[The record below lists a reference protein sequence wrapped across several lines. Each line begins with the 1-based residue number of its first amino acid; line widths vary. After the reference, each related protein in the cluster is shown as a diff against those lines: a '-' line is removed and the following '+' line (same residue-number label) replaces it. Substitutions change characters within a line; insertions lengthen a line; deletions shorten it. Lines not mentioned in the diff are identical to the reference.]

1 MVRNAILAAALSIG
15 GLAFAGAAPA
25 SASDVSLRSSV
36 SAGAFNAQIMDVRW
50 RGNRGYYGG
59 RAYGGR
65 RYYAPRRYGYRR
77 GYYRPA
83 FGVYVAPRAVRRC
96 WVDRRG
102 YRVCRR

>member
-15 GLAFAGAAPA
+15 GLALAGAAPA
-25 SASDVSLRSSV
+25 AASDVSLRAGV
-36 SAGAFNAQIMDVRW
+36 SAGALNAQIMPVGW
-50 RGNRGYYGG
+50 RGDRRYYG
-59 RAYGGR
+59 R
-65 RYYAPRRYGYRR
+65 RHYAPRRYYGYRR

-96 WVDRRG
+96 WIDRYG